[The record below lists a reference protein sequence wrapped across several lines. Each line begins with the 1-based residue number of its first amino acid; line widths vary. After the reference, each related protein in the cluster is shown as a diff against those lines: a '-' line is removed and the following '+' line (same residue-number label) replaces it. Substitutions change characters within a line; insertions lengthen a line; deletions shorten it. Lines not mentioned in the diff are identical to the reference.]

1 MTAKIKLNADSGG
14 GSVSIQAP
22 SSSSNNRVISLP
34 DTADGTILTTTN
46 PKAGN
51 IVQVVHT
58 VHNSFASVDSTKN
71 TFITSLSFGCQ
82 ITPSSISNIIILYYS
97 ITLSAEVD
105 GRQLTLTPTFN
116 TGSGVTQITTAIG
129 NAGGSRTRV
138 NSSDCVMNK
147 QTATTINFNCKH
159 SPNSV
164 SQHTYGFQHTI
175 QHDGGWVVRN
185 AGFTDTDNADY
196 SRYSSSITA
205 MEVAV

>member
-1 MTAKIKLNADSGG
+1 MSSLKLKHSGG
-14 GSVSIQAP
+14 NSVIIAAP
-22 SSSSNNRVISLP
+22 SSNPASDRTLTVPSN
-34 DTADGTILTTTN
+34 ADGTILTTTN

-51 IVQVVHT
+51 IVQVAHAVNT
-58 VHNSFASVDSTKN
+58 SYASVDSTKN
-71 TFITSLSFGCQ
+71 TFIASLSFGCQ
-82 ITPSSISNIIILYYS
+82 ITPSSTSNIIILYYS

-129 NAGGSRTRV
+129 DAGGSRTRV

-147 QTATTINFNCKH
+147 QTATTINFHCKH

-164 SQHTYGFQHTI
+164 SQHTYGFQHTV
-175 QHDGGWVVRN
+175 QHDGGWIVRN
-185 AGFTDTDNADY
+185 AGFTDTNDADY
-196 SRYSSSITA
+196 SRYCSSITA

>member
-1 MTAKIKLNADSGG
+1 MSKIQTNQIQHTQNGAAVFTLPTSDGSSGQVLKTNASGVLSFASGG
-14 GSVSIQAP
+14 K
-22 SSSSNNRVISLP
+22 
-34 DTADGTILTTTN
+34 IL
-46 PKAGN
+46 
-51 IVQVVHT
+51 QVVHA
-58 VHNSFASVDSTKN
+58 VNNAYGSVDSTKN
-71 TFITSLSFGCQ
+71 TAISSLSFDCQ
-82 ITPSSISNIIILYYS
+82 ITPSSTSNIIILYYS

-116 TGSGVTQITTAIG
+116 SGSGVTQITTAIG
-129 NAGGSRTRV
+129 DAGGSRTRV

-147 QTATTINFNCKH
+147 QTATTINFHCKH

-185 AGFTDTDNADY
+185 AGFTDTNNADY

>member
-1 MTAKIKLNADSGG
+1 MSKIQTNQIQHTQNGAAVFTLPSSDGTSGQFLKTNASGTLSFGSGG
-14 GSVSIQAP
+14 K
-22 SSSSNNRVISLP
+22 
-34 DTADGTILTTTN
+34 IL
-46 PKAGN
+46 
-51 IVQVVHT
+51 QVVHA
-58 VHNSFASVDSTKN
+58 VNNSYASVDSTKN
-71 TFITSLSFGCQ
+71 TSITSLSFDCQ
-82 ITPSSISNIIILYYS
+82 ITPSSTSNIIILYYS

-116 TGSGVTQITTAIG
+116 TGSGVTEITTAIG
-129 NAGGSRTRV
+129 DAGGSRTRV

-147 QTATTINFNCKH
+147 QTATTINFHCKH

-185 AGFTDTDNADY
+185 AGFTDTNNADY